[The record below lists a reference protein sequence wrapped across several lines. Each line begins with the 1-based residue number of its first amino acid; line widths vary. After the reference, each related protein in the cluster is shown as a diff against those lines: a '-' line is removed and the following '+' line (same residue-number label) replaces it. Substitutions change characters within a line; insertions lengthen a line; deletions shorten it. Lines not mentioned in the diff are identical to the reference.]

1 MIYRSKYTHFDQF
14 IEPHSLVSG
23 ATLAERITDERERN
37 KIIGA
42 FLIPALVVLPIYLIL
57 ELLLTKS
64 FTYLLLA

>member
-1 MIYRSKYTHFDQF
+1 MSYRSKYTHFDQF

-42 FLIPALVVLPIYLIL
+42 F
-57 ELLLTKS
+57 
-64 FTYLLLA
+64 